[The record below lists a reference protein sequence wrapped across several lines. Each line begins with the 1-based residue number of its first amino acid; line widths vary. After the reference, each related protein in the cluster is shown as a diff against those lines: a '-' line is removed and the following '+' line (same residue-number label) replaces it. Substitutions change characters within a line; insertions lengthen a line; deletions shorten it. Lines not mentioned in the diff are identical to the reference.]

1 MSESTRP
8 VAAPTRPRPRRRRRW
23 PLLLLVC
30 ALGGGAF
37 AAWHFTHRPHATVD
51 PALVVTARREKLDIE
66 ITDVGRIEAPDTVL
80 VTSRVPGR
88 VTDVLVAEG
97 ERVKRGQLLV
107 RLDRRTALEQLAR
120 ARAELHRARAA
131 HEFAARDAERKAQ
144 GAEQGIV
151 ARLDL
156 ESARHKAR
164 LAQLDVKL
172 ARVTLAEARD
182 HLHDLELSSPISGT
196 VTRRAIEPGE
206 MVEKGVEASRES
218 AALLTV
224 ADLSRLVVKTDLDQ
238 IDVAKV
244 RLGQRVSVKLDAL
257 PDQSFP
263 ARVTKI
269 APASVQRTG
278 KDVDVFPV
286 EALLDKADPRVKP
299 GMTGDVRIS
308 VREEPHVL
316 ALPLESVRK
325 KHGKEFVT
333 RVVSDAQGEHTE
345 EVEVKLGAGNDH
357 VVEVVSGIAEGQRVL
372 VDPASAAKN
381 ETKI

>member
-1 MSESTRP
+1 
-8 VAAPTRPRPRRRRRW
+8 VY
-23 PLLLLVC
+23 
-30 ALGGGAF
+30 
-37 AAWHFTHRPHATVD
+37 